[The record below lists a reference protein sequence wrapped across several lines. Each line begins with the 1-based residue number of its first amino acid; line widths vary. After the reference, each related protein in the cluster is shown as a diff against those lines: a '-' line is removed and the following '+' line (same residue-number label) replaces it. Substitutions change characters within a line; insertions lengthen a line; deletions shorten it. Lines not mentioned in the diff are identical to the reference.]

1 MQFVRFTMREML
13 TPRAKTLLA
22 IWALVSVSAALA
34 GPFGTYDA
42 LGLWG
47 RLPYWALVSG
57 GSILLSELVRRAQ
70 RNRRMR
76 KSMLR
81 LVVFGLLYGLVLSG
95 LINLLNML
103 VFPGWPVWRGWLLLA
118 GLVAGVE
125 ALVFAGLYLFRP
137 RAAAVKA
144 ENPEAAFLKR
154 LPSSQRGPL
163 LRIESQDHYLL
174 VITTAG
180 RAMILMRMGDA
191 VAELDAAEGMQVH
204 RSHWVAR
211 RAMRA
216 LRREGGRLWLV
227 VEGED
232 VPVSRANHA
241 ALRALGLEML

>member
-1 MQFVRFTMREML
+1 MQMIRFTMREML
-13 TPRAKTLLA
+13 TPRAKTMLA
-22 IWALVSVSAALA
+22 IWALVSVGAALT

-47 RLPYWALVSG
+47 RLPYWALVAG

-70 RNRRMR
+70 PGRWMR
-76 KSMLR
+76 KSLHR
-81 LVVFGLLYGLVLSG
+81 LLAFGLLYGLVLSG
-95 LINLLNML
+95 LINLLNLL
-103 VFPGWPVWRGWLLLA
+103 VFSGWPFWRGWLLLA

-125 ALVFAGLYLFRP
+125 ALAFSGLRLFRP
-137 RAAAVKA
+137 PAAAVKA

-154 LPSSQRGPL
+154 LPPSQRGPL

-174 VITTAG
+174 VVTTAG

-191 VAELDAAEGMQVH
+191 VAELAAADGMQVH

-211 RAMRA
+211 RAMRG
-216 LRREGGRLWLV
+216 LRRDNGRLWLL

-232 VPVSRANHA
+232 VPVSRANQA
-241 ALRALGLEML
+241 AIRALGLEMR